1 MKVPV
6 IPHRADGE
14 GVGQRMVVVCET
26 GSVVV
31 VRVMVEMVEVF
42 VTGPKRVVYV

>member
-6 IPHRADGE
+6 IPHRAEGE
-14 GVGQRMVVVCET
+14 GVGQRIVVVCER

-31 VRVMVEMVEVF
+31 VLVVVDIVEVF
-42 VTGPKRVVYV
+42 VTGPKRVV